1 MAIEIRMPRLSQTTD
16 DVKLLGWLV
25 KEGDTV
31 KRGDPLCEVETDKT
45 TMPVESYEGG
55 TVLKIL
61 GVPDTIVT
69 AGTPIAI
76 LGAPGEKVSFAGA
89 GTPSE
94 QAARGVAV
102 APKPVTEAPA
112 AAAEAPNTG
121 PEAVPSGST
130 GPFWKPERR
139 STVIGPLVLTPEML
153 DVKGTARP
161 AVDLKAASLKATS
174 LVQNIARKLGIDL
187 AAVVGTGPRG
197 LITKK
202 DLEDFQARGARFAGA
217 SAAGLGAAITSASG
231 TGAAPVPGL
240 TPAFAPAGGLKA
252 VSLSKNQMLVGRN
265 LGRSKREAP
274 HYYLKATVFMDRAL
288 NWREL
293 NKRQDGSKVSVYSIF
308 VYAAAKALKAL
319 PKLNGFFKDETLVLF
334 GEVNVGCAVTAGD
347 DLFVPVIRSADRKGV
362 LEIDRELLR
371 LVAKARNGKLEPQDL
386 LGGTFTLTNLG
397 MYPVDEFCAVI
408 NPPQAGVLAIARAK
422 KVLHIDD
429 EDRMSIR
436 TACTLTGSFDH
447 RVVNGAQGAEFL
459 QKVKETLE
467 EHIV

>member
-1 MAIEIRMPRLSQTTD
+1 
-16 DVKLLGWLV
+16 
-25 KEGDTV
+25 
-31 KRGDPLCEVETDKT
+31 
-45 TMPVESYEGG
+45 
-55 TVLKIL
+55 
-61 GVPDTIVT
+61 
-69 AGTPIAI
+69 
-76 LGAPGEKVSFAGA
+76 
-89 GTPSE
+89 
-94 QAARGVAV
+94 
-102 APKPVTEAPA
+102 
-112 AAAEAPNTG
+112 
-121 PEAVPSGST
+121 
-130 GPFWKPERR
+130 
-139 STVIGPLVLTPEML
+139 
-153 DVKGTARP
+153 
-161 AVDLKAASLKATS
+161 
-174 LVQNIARKLGIDL
+174 
-187 AAVVGTGPRG
+187 
-197 LITKK
+197 
-202 DLEDFQARGARFAGA
+202 
-217 SAAGLGAAITSASG
+217 
-231 TGAAPVPGL
+231 
-240 TPAFAPAGGLKA
+240 
-252 VSLSKNQMLVGRN
+252 
-265 LGRSKREAP
+265 
-274 HYYLKATVFMDRAL
+274 MDRAL

-362 LEIDRELLR
+362 LEIDRELGL
-371 LVAKARNGKLEPQDL
+371 LVAKVQNGKLEPQDL

>member
-16 DVKLLGWLV
+16 DVKLVGWLV

-61 GVPDTIVT
+61 GVPDTIVA

-102 APKPVTEAPA
+102 APKPVTEAA
-112 AAAEAPNTG
+112 AAKAVAPNTE

-130 GPFWKPERR
+130 RPFWKPERR
-139 STVIGPLVLTPEML
+139 SAVIGPPVLAPEML
-153 DVKGTARP
+153 GVKSTARP
-161 AVDLKAASLKATS
+161 AGGVKAASSNATS

-187 AAVVGTGPRG
+187 AAVAGTGPRG

-202 DLEDFQARGARFAGA
+202 DLEDFQARGARIAGA
-217 SAAGLGAAITSASG
+217 SAAGSAATQGA
-231 TGAAPVPGL
+231 VPAYA
-240 TPAFAPAGGLKA
+240 PAFAPAGGLKA

-293 NKRQDGSKVSVYSIF
+293 NKRQDGSKVSVYSLF
-308 VYAAAKALKAL
+308 VYTAAKALKAL
-319 PKLNGFFKDETLVLF
+319 PKLNGFFKDEKLVLF

-362 LEIDRELLR
+362 LEIDRELGL
-371 LVAKARNGKLEPQDL
+371 LVAKVQNGKLEPQDL
-386 LGGTFTLTNLG
+386 FGGTFTLTNLG

>member
-16 DVKLLGWLV
+16 DVKLVGWLV

-61 GVPDTIVT
+61 GVPDTIVA

-94 QAARGVAV
+94 QAARGVA
-102 APKPVTEAPA
+102 
-112 AAAEAPNTG
+112 EAPNTE

-139 STVIGPLVLTPEML
+139 STVIGPPVLTPEML
-153 DVKGTARP
+153 NVKGTARP
-161 AVDLKAASLKATS
+161 AIDVKAASLKATS

-217 SAAGLGAAITSASG
+217 SAAGSAATQGAAITSASAI
-231 TGAAPVPGL
+231 GAAPVPGL
-240 TPAFAPAGGLKA
+240 TPAFAPAGELKA

-293 NKRQDGSKVSVYSIF
+293 NKRQDGSKVSVYSLF
-308 VYAAAKALKAL
+308 VYTAAKALKAL
-319 PKLNGFFKDETLVLF
+319 PKLNGFYKDEKLVLF

-362 LEIDRELLR
+362 LEIDRELGL
-371 LVAKARNGKLEPQDL
+371 LVAKVQNGKLEPQDL

-447 RVVNGAQGAEFL
+447 RVVNGTQGAEFL

>member
-16 DVKLLGWLV
+16 DVKLVSWLV

-31 KRGDPLCEVETDKT
+31 RRGDPLCEVETDKA

-55 TVLKIL
+55 TVLKII

-89 GTPSE
+89 GSPS
-94 QAARGVAV
+94 
-102 APKPVTEAPA
+102 A
-112 AAAEAPNTG
+112 AAAQGVAEARNVQVASPKAEPG
-121 PEAVPSGST
+121 PVLSGST

-139 STVIGPLVLTPEML
+139 STVIEPPALSPGIGAEKVTGRPLGGVNIG
-153 DVKGTARP
+153 DVN
-161 AVDLKAASLKATS
+161 AVPPKATS
-174 LVQNIARKLGIDL
+174 LVRNIARKLGIDL

-202 DLEDFQARGARFAGA
+202 DLEDYQARGAKLTGTPAAGA
-217 SAAGLGAAITSASG
+217 AATQGAVPSAGLA
-231 TGAAPVPGL
+231 
-240 TPAFAPAGGLKA
+240 PAFAPAGELKA
-252 VSLSKNQMLVGRN
+252 VSLSRNQMLVGRN

-288 NWREL
+288 KWREQ
-293 NKRQDGSKVSVYSIF
+293 NRQQDGSKVSIYAIF

-319 PKLNGFFKDETLVLF
+319 PKLNGFFKEEKLVLF

-362 LEIDRELLR
+362 LEIDRELGW
-371 LVAKARNGKLEPQDL
+371 LVAKVQNGKLEPRDL

-467 EHIV
+467 GHIV

>member
-16 DVKLLGWLV
+16 DVKLVGWLV

-61 GVPDTIVT
+61 GVPDTIVA

-76 LGAPGEKVSFAGA
+76 LGAPGEKVCFAGA

-94 QAARGVAV
+94 QAARGVA
-102 APKPVTEAPA
+102 
-112 AAAEAPNTG
+112 EAPNSE

-130 GPFWKPERR
+130 GPYWKPERR
-139 STVIGPLVLTPEML
+139 STVNGPPVLTPEML
-153 DVKGTARP
+153 NVKGTARP
-161 AVDLKAASLKATS
+161 AVDVKAASLKATS

-202 DLEDFQARGARFAGA
+202 DLEDFQVRGARFAGA
-217 SAAGLGAAITSASG
+217 SAAGSAATQGA
-231 TGAAPVPGL
+231 VP
-240 TPAFAPAGGLKA
+240 TYAPAFAPAGELKA
-252 VSLSKNQMLVGRN
+252 VSLSKNQVLVGRN

-293 NKRQDGSKVSVYSIF
+293 NKRQDGSKVSVYSLF
-308 VYAAAKALKAL
+308 VYTAAKALKAL
-319 PKLNGFFKDETLVLF
+319 PKLNGFFKDEKLVLF

-347 DLFVPVIRSADRKGV
+347 DLVVPVIRSADRKGII
-362 LEIDRELLR
+362 EIDRELGL
-371 LVAKARNGKLEPQDL
+371 LVAKVQNGKLEPQDL

>member
-16 DVKLLGWLV
+16 DVKLVGWLV

-55 TVLKIL
+55 TVLML
-61 GVPDTIVT
+61 VGEPDAIIA
-69 AGTPIAI
+69 AGTLIAT
-76 LGAPGEKVSFAGA
+76 LGEPGEKVEPAGA
-89 GTPSE
+89 PRPPEGM
-94 QAARGVAV
+94 AARGVA
-102 APKPVTEAPA
+102 
-112 AAAEAPNTG
+112 EAPNTE

-139 STVIGPLVLTPEML
+139 STVIGPPVLTPEML
-153 DVKGTARP
+153 TVKGTARP
-161 AVDLKAASLKATS
+161 AGDLKAASLKATS

-202 DLEDFQARGARFAGA
+202 DLEDFQVRGARFAGA
-217 SAAGLGAAITSASG
+217 SAAGSAATQGA
-231 TGAAPVPGL
+231 VP
-240 TPAFAPAGGLKA
+240 TYAPAFAPAGELKA
-252 VSLSKNQMLVGRN
+252 VLLSKNQVLVGRN

-293 NKRQDGSKVSVYSIF
+293 NKRQDGSKVSVYSLF
-308 VYAAAKALKAL
+308 VYTAAKALKAL
-319 PKLNGFFKDETLVLF
+319 PKLNGFYKDEKLVLF

-347 DLFVPVIRSADRKGV
+347 DLVVPVIRSADRKGII
-362 LEIDRELLR
+362 EIDRELGL
-371 LVAKARNGKLEPQDL
+371 LVAKVQNGKLEPQDL

-467 EHIV
+467 KHIV